1 MKEAIEILRTDPKLQ
16 GVMETVALRLPP
28 TNEDVYL
35 VLLKSIVEQQ
45 LSLKAAATIWQRLLE
60 RMVDYPSPDRILN
73 TPVEDLRGVGL
84 SYQKA
89 NYLQHIAHFAI
100 ENDLSFTHL
109 SGMDDHETLR
119 YLTQIK
125 GVGKWTAEM
134 IMMFSLGRTD
144 VFPVDDLVIRNAM
157 IDLYEVKSEKRQ
169 LIHDLE
175 AIASRWRPYRSYAC
189 YLLWDWKDQT

>member
-1 MKEAIEILRTDPKLQ
+1 
-16 GVMETVALRLPP
+16 METVALRLPP